1 MDNWLD
7 LHMHS
12 NYSIDGEFTPEE
24 LMEKC
29 AEAGLKVAAL
39 ADHNTVRGIPH
50 AKEAASRLGLDF
62 FTALEIDCTHEGRN
76 FHLLG
81 YGINETAAIFHD
93 IEQSVHTQAV
103 NSSKKLIELIKQ
115 QGFFFDEKLAW
126 AKAVNDVIEAE
137 MIAELILSDKRND
150 DNKLLLPFRDGG
162 KRSDNPLVNFYWD
175 FCSQGKPAHVP
186 MHFMSL
192 AAAVSAIQE
201 NGGAAVLAHPG
212 ANMGQNLEITASIIK
227 TGIDGIEAYSSYH
240 DNETRQFYADICLKH
255 GLTATSG
262 SDFHGK
268 TKPSVHLGELVNPTA
283 HDTYKRLTQIIK
295 ERHM

>member
-12 NYSIDGEFTPEE
+12 NYSTDGEFTPEE
-24 LMEKC
+24 LMGKC
-29 AEAGLKVAAL
+29 AKAGLKAVAL

-50 AKEAASRLGLDF
+50 AREAASRLRLDF
-62 FTALEIDCTHEGRN
+62 FPALEIDCTHEGRN

-81 YGINETAAIFHD
+81 YGINDTASIFHD
-93 IEQSVHTQAV
+93 IEQAVHTQAV
-103 NSSKKLIELIKQ
+103 SSSKKLIVLIKQ

-126 AKAVNDVIEAE
+126 GKAVNDVIEAE

-150 DNKLLLPFRDGG
+150 NNKLLLPFRSGG

-192 AAAVSAIQE
+192 TAAVNAIQG

-212 ANMGQNLEITASIIK
+212 ANMGQNLEITKSIIK

-240 DNETRQFYADICLKH
+240 DDGTRQFYADICLNY
-255 GLTATSG
+255 GLIVTSG

-268 TKPSVHLGELVNPTA
+268 TKPSVHLGELVNPAA
-283 HDTYKRLTQIIK
+283 HDTYERLTQIIK
-295 ERHM
+295 KRHI